1 MFKILK
7 KLFIYSSL
15 SVIISSF
22 LISIYIFFPN
32 LLDSFDNR
40 IRDFFFIYRG
50 EIKTSD
56 NVVIVD
62 IDDSSIKEFG
72 QWPWSRDKL
81 SKIVDN
87 LVAADVAIIGMDI
100 VFAEE
105 DRTSPVNIAKKLGI
119 KISLDDYDRQFADSI
134 ANAPVILG
142 YGFDLAKK
150 NVNHNEPSIPAIF
163 IEKNKEDDLN
173 YIIKAFGTTLNFPV
187 IQESAYSSG
196 FFNIIPDAS
205 GIIRSVPLFIS
216 FDDVL
221 YPSLALEMVRAL
233 NGTKRVFINYDV
245 NGVSEILLDDIVI
258 PTDRFGRLLINYRG
272 SEGTFKYLSAKDIYH
287 NNFNLEDIEG
297 KIVLL
302 GTSAAGLFDL
312 RATPFESIFP
322 GVEVHANIIDN
333 ILHGDF
339 LHKASYLHGLN
350 IFLIFF
356 ISLFVVIAITFTPFY
371 LKPILSSVF
380 VVLYVFL
387 SYKILFSYGMAINVI
402 FPTLAIILSSVFSI
416 IFDYFY
422 NIKNEK
428 AIKTKFAS
436 KVSKSVM
443 DDILKNIDNKGF
455 SVASKDV
462 TIFFSDI
469 RGFTKISEKLQA
481 KELIQFLNRYMEPMS
496 EIIIKYHGTI
506 DKFIGD
512 AIMAYWNAPIDVED
526 HPDMAVQAS
535 LEQFEALKKLNK
547 VFIEEGLP
555 IIDIGIGINTGEVV
569 VGEMGSSIR
578 SDYTVIGDAIN
589 LGSRVESLCK
599 YYGSKLN
606 ITNFTK
612 DKLKENYVFRFLD
625 YVRVKGK
632 DEPVEIWQV
641 LAKGFPSTRIKE
653 ELELHHKAVKLYK
666 EKSFSEALELFKV
679 LDSLDSEVN
688 KNIYKIY
695 IERCEQFIKTL
706 PKTFDG
712 VYEHTTK

>member
-695 IERCEQFIKTL
+695 IERCEQFIKTP